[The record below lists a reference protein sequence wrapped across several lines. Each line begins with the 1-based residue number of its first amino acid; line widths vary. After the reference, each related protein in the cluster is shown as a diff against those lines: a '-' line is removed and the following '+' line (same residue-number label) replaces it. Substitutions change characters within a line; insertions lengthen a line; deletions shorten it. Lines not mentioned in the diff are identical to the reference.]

1 MIRALAIAA
10 LIMLSGCAAPAYY
23 ARLEDPAVASECVA
37 RMTGQ
42 KPHETLPF
50 IVQKDEPFW
59 VNYGGQRR
67 RANGLWSH
75 TGDVRVITIV
85 RGPRMAEVMIH
96 EMGHDYGLRII
107 ADHDYAEDLVRRM
120 GECSP

>member
-1 MIRALAIAA
+1 MKTLLIALFV
-10 LIMLSGCAAPAYY
+10 LSACAVPDYY
-23 ARLEDPAVASECVA
+23 AQLEDPAVASECVA

-50 IVQKDEPFW
+50 VVYEDGPFW
-59 VNYGGQRR
+59 IVYGGQRR
-67 RANGLWSH
+67 RAYGLWSH
-75 TGDVRVITIV
+75 TGDVRVIKLA

-96 EMGHDYGLRII
+96 EMGHDFGLRIV
-107 ADHDYAEDLVRRM
+107 AGHDYAEDLVRRM